1 MVRIGWMSNM
11 GLISWYRDV
20 WCRYFYGMTYDE
32 YVECE
37 EEPKTYIDVNGNKYD
52 MSKHDFMKDW
62 IVREREVESKL
73 REEIRRNKVT
83 FGDVLRKT
91 AMSTLEEN
99 RENRERVIKEFKA
112 NYNHAA
118 EIVFDVMKG
127 RLFKQAKD
135 GYLCYGVPFEEI
147 ENILISKHCYYVEE
161 YYLVEALNKLAETMG
176 LKVRTKKYS
185 ETFPLVPIL
194 SWRDYANRKD
204 DETMVI
210 FEW

>member
-1 MVRIGWMSNM
+1 MWLEKMSKLFCGN
-11 GLISWYRDV
+11 DK
-20 WCRYFYGMTYDE
+20 YGGNKGVIPE
-32 YVECE
+32 KRKGSAPV
-37 EEPKTYIDVNGNKYD
+37 PKTYVDVNGIEYDMDKYD
-52 MSKHDFMKDW
+52 FVKDW
-62 IVREREVESKL
+62 EILRVSRKLENYNANKRTFGDKL
-73 REEIRRNKVT
+73 RE
-83 FGDVLRKT
+83 T

-185 ETFPLVPIL
+185 ETFPLVPNL
-194 SWRDYANRKD
+194 SWRDCVNRKD